1 MKLLVIGGVAAG
13 MSAASKAR
21 RVMPDMEI
29 TVFEKTGY
37 VSYGSCGLPYF
48 IGGLIKEPEDL
59 LAYPIDFFRKKR
71 GIDVRIHHFVKKI
84 LPMEN
89 KIIVEDLEQNKTED
103 YKYDKLVISTGA
115 YAKVPDDLTNNRD
128 GIFTLRTVEDGINL
142 RAFIRKN
149 HPQKVVIIGAGNI
162 GIEMVDIFHSLS
174 IKTTVVEK
182 LPQILPNLDS
192 DMAELVEKH
201 LENYGIEIIKSTG
214 VKSFTGNGRVSRV
227 ILEDGREISTDF
239 VLVSI
244 GAAPGSSLARDA
256 GIETGKFNGIKVTEK
271 METSEKD
278 IYAAGDCIEVKN
290 IITNQDVYLPL
301 GTTANKT
308 GKIAGENAAGG
319 NAVFSGIAGTNI
331 LKTID
336 TEVAKTGLSLKEASG
351 FGFNADF
358 AIIKGL
364 NRAHYYPG
372 HKQLWLKIIFEKKTG
387 KLLGAQIVGEGA
399 SQRIDVFTAALY
411 ANFTVND
418 LSQLDISYAPPFAPV
433 WDPLLIGA
441 NQAVK
446 KNSNQKKEK
455 K

>member
-21 RVMPDMEI
+21 RLMPDMDI

-48 IGGLIKEPEDL
+48 IGGYVKNPEDL

-71 GIDVRIHHFVKKI
+71 NIDVRIYHLVKEI
-84 LPMEN
+84 VPPEN
-89 KIIVEDLEQNKTED
+89 KITVENLEQNRVEE

-115 YAKVPDDLTNNRD
+115 YARVPEDLTENKK
-128 GIFTLRTVEDGINL
+128 GVFTLRNVEDGINL
-142 RAFIRKN
+142 RSFIQKN
-149 HPQKVVIIGAGNI
+149 KPQSAVIIGAGNI
-162 GIEMVDIFHSLS
+162 GIEMVDIFNLLN
-174 IKTTVVEK
+174 IKTIVVEK
-182 LPQILPNLDS
+182 LPQILPHLDS
-192 DMAELVEKH
+192 DMAELVENH
-201 LENYGIEIIKSTG
+201 LKDHGVEIIKSTG
-214 VKSFTGNGRVSRV
+214 VKSLGGNGVVNSI
-227 ILEDGREISTDF
+227 ILEDERKIDTDF
-239 VLVSI
+239 VLIST
-244 GAAPGSSLARDA
+244 GAAPSSSLARDA
-256 GIETGKFNGIKVTEK
+256 GIETGRFNGIRVNEK
-271 METSEKD
+271 METSEKN

-319 NAVFSGIAGTNI
+319 NAIFAGISGTSI

-336 TEVAKTGLSLKEASG
+336 LEVAKTGLNIGEASASG
-351 FGFNADF
+351 FDADF
-358 AIIKGL
+358 VMIKSL
-364 NRAHYYPG
+364 NKAHYYPG
-372 HKQLWLKIIFEKKTG
+372 HKYLWLKIVFEKKTG

-399 SQRIDVFTAALY
+399 SQRIDVITAALY
-411 ANFTVND
+411 GNLTVKD

-433 WDPLLIGA
+433 WDPILIGA

-446 KNSNQKKEK
+446 KYNK
-455 K
+455 